1 MVSGFV
7 LPKCLI
13 YFCPLALPSAMFTL
27 SKSDSPCDSKK
38 TSGSSQS
45 HWCLLI
51 HTWPEKKKKKIMPLG
66 QPNIWFHEG
75 WRNLGLKLTHE
86 PITVAGEQTCNL
98 GSGLKVFSRI
108 RDGLIPI
115 SHFHSGN
122 QRCGK
127 ETVGNGFEET
137 TQKHRPTEHLTH
149 VLSTRV
155 PCKD

>member
-51 HTWPEKKKKKIMPLG
+51 HTWPEKKKKKDYALG
-66 QPNIWFHEG
+66 
-75 WRNLGLKLTHE
+75 
-86 PITVAGEQTCNL
+86 VAKYLVSRRLEKL
-98 GSGLKVFSRI
+98 GSQAYS
-108 RDGLIPI
+108 
-115 SHFHSGN
+115 
-122 QRCGK
+122 
-127 ETVGNGFEET
+127 
-137 TQKHRPTEHLTH
+137 
-149 VLSTRV
+149 
-155 PCKD
+155 